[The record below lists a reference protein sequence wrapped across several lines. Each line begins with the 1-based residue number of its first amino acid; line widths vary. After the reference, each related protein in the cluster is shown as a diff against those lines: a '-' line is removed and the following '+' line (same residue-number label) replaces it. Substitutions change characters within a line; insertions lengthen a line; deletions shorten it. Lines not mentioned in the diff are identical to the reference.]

1 MLGLPNGGEQ
11 MRDPQRTR
19 RQVLEW
25 LAASPLLG
33 LQAGWLRAADDA
45 TPAAAGTPSLPRGL
59 KSAADALDVFDM
71 ERAARR
77 LVPRAHWGYLQS
89 GVDGNVTRD
98 ANSRAYSKWQLMPR
112 RFVDVSR
119 IDLSTSVLGT
129 PMASPVMISPIG
141 GLRAFH
147 LEGDIGVARAAK
159 AKDQLHVVSTQMSDR
174 LEDIAAARGAPLW
187 FQLYTTNR
195 IEVTRELVRRAQ
207 RAGCSVVAVTV
218 DLPAG
223 RNTVTAARARRE
235 DTRVC
240 RDCHLTDANGNPR
253 SQISIKPLF
262 TGIDTEGLGLTSPSL
277 GWGFIRQLKDMT
289 TMKVVI
295 KGIEAEEDARLAV
308 EHGADGIIV
317 SNHGG
322 RALESGRGT
331 IESLPGVV
339 RGAAGRIP
347 VMVDGGV
354 RRGTDVFK
362 ALALGASAV
371 GIGRPYAWGLGAFG
385 QAGVERVL
393 DILNL
398 ELRLAMVGCGTRSIA
413 EIGPGSLRKTGE

>member
-1 MLGLPNGGEQ
+1 MQDGLRN
-11 MRDPQRTR
+11 R
-19 RQVLEW
+19 RELLWW
-25 LAASPLLG
+25 LAASPAMALSARL
-33 LQAGWLRAADDA
+33 AHAA
-45 TPAAAGTPSLPRGL
+45 TPAAA
-59 KSAADALDVFDM
+59 ADMLDVFDM
-71 ERAARR
+71 EAAAQKI
-77 LVPRAHWGYLQS
+77 VPPAHWGYLQS
-89 GVDGNVTRD
+89 GVDGDVTLR
-98 ANSRAYSKWQLMPR
+98 ANQAGYARWQLLPR
-112 RFVDVSR
+112 RFVDVSS
-119 IDLSTSVLGT
+119 IDLSTTVLGT
-129 PMASPVMISPIG
+129 AMASPVMISPIG
-141 GLRAFH
+141 GLRSLHA
-147 LEGDIGVARAAK
+147 EADIGVARAAK
-159 AKDQLHVVSTQMSDR
+159 SKNQVHIVSTQMSDR

-195 IEVTRELVRRAQ
+195 IEVTRELVQRAQ
-207 RAGCSVVAVTV
+207 RAGCTVLAVTV

-235 DTRVC
+235 DTRNC

-262 TGIDTEGLGLTSPSL
+262 AGIDTQGLGLTSPSL
-277 GWGFIRQLKDMT
+277 GWDFIRQLKTMT

-295 KGIEAEEDARLAV
+295 KGIEAEADARLAV
-308 EHGADGIIV
+308 EYGADGILV

-331 IESLPGVV
+331 IESLPEVV

-398 ELRLAMVGCGTRSIA
+398 ELRLAMAGCGTPTIA
-413 EIGPGSLRKTGE
+413 QIGPSALRSRGVPSGAGD

>member
-1 MLGLPNGGEQ
+1 MQDGLRN
-11 MRDPQRTR
+11 R
-19 RQVLEW
+19 RELLQW
-25 LAASPLLG
+25 LAASPALALSARIA
-33 LQAGWLRAADDA
+33 QAAGALPSAAAAPPVAADM
-45 TPAAAGTPSLPRGL
+45 
-59 KSAADALDVFDM
+59 LDVFDM
-71 ERAARR
+71 EAAAKK
-77 LVPRAHWGYLQS
+77 LVPPAHWGYLQS
-89 GVDGNVTRD
+89 GVDGDVTLR
-98 ANSRAYSKWQLMPR
+98 ANQAGYSRWQLLPR

-119 IDLSTSVLGT
+119 IGLSTTVLGT
-129 PMASPVMISPIG
+129 AMNSPVMISPIG
-141 GLRAFH
+141 GLRSLH
-147 LEGDIGVARAAK
+147 LEADIGVARAAK
-159 AKDQLHVVSTQMSDR
+159 AKNQVHMVSTQMSDR

-195 IEVTRELVRRAQ
+195 IEVTRELVQRAQ
-207 RAGCSVVAVTV
+207 RAGCTVVAVTV

-262 TGIDTEGLGLTSPSL
+262 AGIDTQGLGLTSPSL
-277 GWGFIRQLKDMT
+277 GWDFIRQLKDMT

-308 EHGADGIIV
+308 ENGADGILV

-362 ALALGASAV
+362 ALALGATAV

-398 ELRLAMVGCGTRSIA
+398 ELRLAMVGCGTRTIA
-413 EIGPGSLRKTGE
+413 EIGPGSLKKAGE

>member
-1 MLGLPNGGEQ
+1 M
-11 MRDPQRTR
+11 
-19 RQVLEW
+19 
-25 LAASPLLG
+25 
-33 LQAGWLRAADDA
+33 
-45 TPAAAGTPSLPRGL
+45 
-59 KSAADALDVFDM
+59 LDVFEM
-71 ERAARR
+71 EAAAKEI
-77 LVPRAHWGYLQS
+77 VPPAHWGYLQS
-89 GVDGNVTRD
+89 GVDGDVTLRANVAGYAR
-98 ANSRAYSKWQLMPR
+98 WQLVPR

-119 IDLSTSVLGT
+119 IDLSSSVLGT
-129 PMASPVMISPIG
+129 SMASPVMISPIG

-147 LEGDIGVARAAK
+147 LEGDLGVARAAK
-159 AKDQLHVVSTQMSDR
+159 SKNQLHIVSTQMSDR
-174 LEDIAAARGAPLW
+174 LEDVAAARGAPLW

-195 IEVTRELVRRAQ
+195 IEVTKELVQRAQ
-207 RAGCSVVAVTV
+207 RSGCTVVAVTV

-223 RNTVTAARARRE
+223 RNTVTAARARRA

-262 TGIDTEGLGLTSPSL
+262 AGIDTQGLGLVSPSL
-277 GWGFIRQLKDMT
+277 GWDFIRRLKDMT

-295 KGIEAEEDARLAV
+295 KGIEAEEDAALAV
-308 EHGADGIIV
+308 ENGADGIIV

-331 IESLPGVV
+331 IESLPEVV

-371 GIGRPYAWGLGAFG
+371 GIGRPYAWGLAAFG

-398 ELRLAMVGCGTRSIA
+398 ELRLAMAGCGTTAIAQIGTAALRSPGA
-413 EIGPGSLRKTGE
+413 SPGPRD